1 MGAQE
6 RPELLPISDPQW
18 GEGQI
23 CYEQPRAGENQPQL
37 WGVPLPACSAW
48 VLGWGWE
55 GEERPG
61 AGCCCLG
68 EGASLTSS
76 RAAISHA
83 VRTLNLK
90 GPCVPASEQAGF
102 CF

>member
-1 MGAQE
+1 MGTQE

-23 CYEQPRAGENQPQL
+23 CYEQSRAGKNQPQL

-55 GEERPG
+55 GEERRLHTRG
-61 AGCCCLG
+61 LVQ
-68 EGASLTSS
+68 
-76 RAAISHA
+76 AAA
-83 VRTLNLK
+83 VLER
-90 GPCVPASEQAGF
+90 EQV
-102 CF
+102 

>member
-1 MGAQE
+1 MGRDRYAT
-6 RPELLPISDPQW
+6 
-18 GEGQI
+18 
-23 CYEQPRAGENQPQL
+23 EQPRAGENQPQL
-37 WGVPLPACSAW
+37 WGMPLPACSAW

-55 GEERPG
+55 GEERRLHTGPG

-83 VRTLNLK
+83 VRSLNLK